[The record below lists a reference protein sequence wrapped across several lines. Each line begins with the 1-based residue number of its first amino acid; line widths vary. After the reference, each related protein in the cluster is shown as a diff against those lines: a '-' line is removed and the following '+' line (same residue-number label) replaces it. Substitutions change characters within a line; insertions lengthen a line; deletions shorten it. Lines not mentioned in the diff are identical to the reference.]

1 MKLTHTHTPVHQHQP
16 LSWAH
21 IKVNTHFIQC
31 HTSLQQNTKTSV
43 LLQYTYISM
52 CYHSNKSN
60 SWWTTEIAIRGWKA
74 GDTDVQGETGMLGSI
89 CPPSSVSVSGINWP
103 FHNQVIVEGTIY
115 IRLEFLPPKA
125 AKTNC
130 IVLLVSGTRQELLLV
145 SILPAD
151 IVCGNRNGDAQLVW
165 VQWKDKYKHKLTAL
179 MWRAF
184 QLQQEKVVLLQNRNK
199 MVSASQN
206 SV

>member
-115 IRLEFLPPKA
+115 VRARIPPPKG
-125 AKTNC
+125 
-130 IVLLVSGTRQELLLV
+130 S
-145 SILPAD
+145 
-151 IVCGNRNGDAQLVW
+151 
-165 VQWKDKYKHKLTAL
+165 KDKLHCPPGFWHQTRIAVSFHSSSRYRVWQQKWWRTAGL
-179 MWRAF
+179 GAVKRQVQTQINCTDVEGIWATAGKGGPST
-184 QLQQEKVVLLQNRNK
+184 E
-199 MVSASQN
+199 
-206 SV
+206 